1 MKDSFHFAE
10 EIFEQE
16 PVLSIGILHVD
27 SLFTNIPPDQTTDI
41 CINQLLENT
50 DIVENFTKSEL
61 KQLLFVA
68 TKESYFIL
76 KSLLYQQ
83 INAVS
88 ISVIPYKKLVKQF
101 IYKALK

>member
-16 PVLSIGILHVD
+16 PVLSIGILYVD
-27 SLFTNIPPDQTTDI
+27 SLFTNIPPDETTDI

-68 TKESYFIL
+68 TSESYFIIQ
-76 KSLLYQQ
+76 SLLYQQ

-88 ISVIPYKKLVKQF
+88 ISVIPHKKLVKQF
-101 IYKALK
+101 IYKTLK